1 MFLSTGDLAKK
12 KTGKNQSIPLAAW
25 HRMFNL
31 RADWQRR
38 SPLQDW
44 ADAEASLKPRVSGI
58 SSDDIPF
65 ENRGTL
71 GRQ

>member
-1 MFLSTGDLAKK
+1 MFLSTAVLAKK
-12 KTGKNQSIPLAAW
+12 KTVKNQFIPLYAW
-25 HRMFNL
+25 QRMFDL

-44 ADAEASLKPRVSGI
+44 ADAEASLKPRVSSI